1 MCFQLAFQ
9 VFMIGNPAGFVPD
22 VAGMVVGN
30 VVRLHRT
37 GSQTPSENVPE
48 FAGTPPVTVKGLC
61 NLTVV
66 ADVRLMGAV
75 DFQHSK
81 RLYN

>member
-48 FAGTPPVTVKGLC
+48 FAGTPPMPVERPC
-61 NLTVV
+61 NL
-66 ADVRLMGAV
+66 
-75 DFQHSK
+75 
-81 RLYN
+81 